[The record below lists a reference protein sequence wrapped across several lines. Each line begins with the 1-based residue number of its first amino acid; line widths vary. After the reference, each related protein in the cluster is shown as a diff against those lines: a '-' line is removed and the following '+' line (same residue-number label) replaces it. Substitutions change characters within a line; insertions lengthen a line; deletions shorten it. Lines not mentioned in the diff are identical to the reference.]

1 MYKFAINRPI
11 TTLMLV
17 MTFIVFGLL
26 SFRSMPVALFP
37 NIDFPIVT
45 IQTSYPG
52 ADPETVESKVTDKIE
67 EAVSGI
73 DGIDKLISTSYEG
86 LSVVTV
92 QFDLTKNIEE
102 AANDVR
108 DKVGTVNLDRDVE
121 SPIVQKVSVSG
132 AASIKLFVSTKT
144 GDSVA
149 LMRFAD
155 EKIKPKLQRLKGV
168 ANVQNCRLPR
178 SRNPHFHRSVSPQ

>member
-11 TTLMLV
+11 TTFMLV
-17 MTFIVFGLL
+17 MTFIVFGLM
-26 SFRSMPVALFP
+26 SFRAMPVALFP

-92 QFDLTKNIEE
+92 QFELTKDIEE

-108 DKVGTVNLDRDVE
+108 DKVGTVHLDSDINA
-121 SPIVQKVSVSG
+121 PIVQKVSVSG
-132 AASIKLFVSTKT
+132 AASIKLFVSTKM
-144 GDSVA
+144 GDNVA

-155 EKIKPKLQRLKGV
+155 EKIKPKLQR
-168 ANVQNCRLPR
+168 
-178 SRNPHFHRSVSPQ
+178 